1 MEQQGEIILYQPDE
15 SVRMEV
21 RIEDETVWLTQAQIA
36 ELFPSRLAM
45 ECYGVVDLTPR
56 KFSDTLADLFKRN
69 SDGRG
74 VKVVSKGDRV
84 YIDIFVVFKFGMS
97 ISAVAD
103 SLKSTV
109 KYGVENF
116 TGMIVDTVNVHVEGV
131 SL

>member
-1 MEQQGEIILYQPDE
+1 MALITSNAYGNIIVTDDVVA
-15 SVRMEV
+15 S
-21 RIEDETVWLTQAQIA
+21 IA
-36 ELFPSRLAM
+36 SKLAM

-56 KFSDTLADLFKRN
+56 KFSDTFADLFKKT

-84 YIDIFVVFKFGMS
+84 FIDVYVIFKFGMS

-103 SLKSTV
+103 SLKSTI

-131 SL
+131 NL

>member
-1 MEQQGEIILYQPDE
+1 M
-15 SVRMEV
+15 
-21 RIEDETVWLTQAQIA
+21 
-36 ELFPSRLAM
+36 
-45 ECYGVVDLTPR
+45 
-56 KFSDTLADLFKRN
+56 
-69 SDGRG
+69 
-74 VKVVSKGDRV
+74 KVVSKGDRV

>member
-1 MEQQGEIILYQPDE
+1 MALITSNAYGSI
-15 SVRMEV
+15 
-21 RIEDETVWLTQAQIA
+21 TVADDVVASIA
-36 ELFPSRLAM
+36 SRLAM

-56 KFSDTLADLFKRN
+56 KFSNTLADLFKRN